1 MEKKHSSP
9 IFGQIPGSKPIR
21 AIRVGLGTCGE
32 VSMESVTPGVHPPWR
47 KSTVQVSH
55 LRANS
60 RLEANSGHSGGI
72 MDLR

>member
-47 KSTVQVSH
+47 KSTVHPS
-55 LRANS
+55 
-60 RLEANSGHSGGI
+60 SGEFPARSQFGPFGW
-72 MDLR
+72 DNGLAVR